1 MARLGLL
8 PRYFLVAVIGC
19 NAVHLSAA
27 QNIPLS
33 DLDKLVNRAPPPMPD
48 TPVYGHAQGKV
59 KEISK
64 KTITIVRPAGQ
75 ELTFH
80 FAHAVRTQKALPGNG
95 KEIRQADISSGD
107 SVLVGFKT
115 NHDPH
120 KALGILVLR

>member
-8 PRYFLVAVIGC
+8 PGYFLVAVIGC
-19 NAVHLSAA
+19 NAVQLSAA

-64 KTITIVRPAGQ
+64 KTITIVAARWTGADFSSCARSSHGRGSAWKRV
-75 ELTFH
+75 E
-80 FAHAVRTQKALPGNG
+80 GD
-95 KEIRQADISSGD
+95 QASRYFFRG
-107 SVLVGFKT
+107 
-115 NHDPH
+115 
-120 KALGILVLR
+120 